1 MYLHVCHTFYCRSE
15 INYLMDLA
23 DTNRDGLL
31 DYQEFTERFYQPT
44 HTLGMNI
51 YHIMAC
57 CIMTHLIKKALKSI
71 VIRTSK
77 L

>member
-1 MYLHVCHTFYCRSE
+1 MNDLGFFACNIYADTCIYMCVMHFYCRSE

-51 YHIMAC
+51 YYHIMAC
-57 CIMTHLIKKALKSI
+57 TL
-71 VIRTSK
+71 
-77 L
+77 